1 MKLNSIRKT
10 IILSTILLI
19 SINSF
24 AQNIERNN
32 KCLVILGAEHRY
44 TQVLNSKTS
53 TQKVI
58 DNINSVIEKF
68 DSDKII
74 YVYSVHKALY
84 ITKRGP
90 KAGIDSVG
98 MIKDERLNVINNNI
112 ITKEEVN
119 AFDDKDLIKFI
130 EKNKIKEIVVIG
142 FMADYYIKESLLG
155 GKKLDYDM
163 YFVPEAIMGKSER
176 NKEKI
181 LNKMMKK
188 GIKQISIENIKRVD
202 I

>member
-24 AQNIERNN
+24 AQNNERNN

-119 AFDDKDLIKFI
+119 AFKDKDLIKFI

-155 GKKLDYDM
+155 GK
-163 YFVPEAIMGKSER
+163 S
-176 NKEKI
+176 
-181 LNKMMKK
+181 
-188 GIKQISIENIKRVD
+188 
-202 I
+202 